1 MDNEEVI
8 MLINAL
14 ETAKEETADINVI
27 NSSPKEIQY
36 IWKYKGVE
44 RSNDFILVTQTNKNI
59 CLVIFLEM
67 VSDIE
72 TYFPIHIC
80 DDIIFLITRVISN

>member
-27 NSSPKEIQY
+27 NSCPKEIQY

-72 TYFPIHIC
+72 TCIPIHIC